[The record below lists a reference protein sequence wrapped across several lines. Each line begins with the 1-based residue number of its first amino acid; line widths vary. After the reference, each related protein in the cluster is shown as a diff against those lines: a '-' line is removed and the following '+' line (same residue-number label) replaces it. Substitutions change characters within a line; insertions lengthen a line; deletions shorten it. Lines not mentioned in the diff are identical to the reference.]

1 MGLEYHAGEL
11 EVQERA
17 GAREK
22 AERVRG
28 IVRPALMR
36 DAREFLLDQPMLVV
50 GSVGAAGRV
59 WASPLAGEPG
69 FARALDERTVL
80 IGARPAPGDPL
91 NENLTLPGA
100 PVGILAIELQS
111 RRRIRLNGR
120 AYGHPE
126 GLLVRVEQAYGN
138 CPKYIQ
144 ARRWETVGEG
154 PGAVAAEEVR
164 RGRGLTEEQRSWIS
178 SSDTFFIA
186 STHPEGGTD
195 ASHRGGLPGFVR
207 LVDENTLEFPD
218 YPGNSMFN
226 TLGNI
231 AANPNAGLLFVDFEG
246 GGTLQLSGRAR
257 ILWEGERADS
267 TTGRVV
273 RFEAEEVVEIKGAV
287 PLCWRFEAY
296 SPFNPRS

>member
-1 MGLEYHAGEL
+1 MASRYHAGEL

-17 GAREK
+17 GARAM
-22 AERVRG
+22 AERVGG
-28 IVRPALMR
+28 IIRPELPR

-50 GSVGAAGRV
+50 GSVGADGRV
-59 WASPLAGEPG
+59 WASPLVGEPG

-80 IGARPAPGDPL
+80 IGARPAPGDPR
-91 NENLTLPGA
+91 NDNLALPGA
-100 PVGILAIELQS
+100 VGILAIELQS

-120 AYGHPE
+120 THGHPE
-126 GLLVRVEQAYGN
+126 GILVRVEQAYGN

-144 ARRWETVGEG
+144 ARRWEAVGEG
-154 PGAVAAEEVR
+154 PDAAAAEVR
-164 RGRGLTEEQRSWIS
+164 RGRGLTEEQRCWIS

-186 STHPEGGTD
+186 STHPEDGTD

-207 LVDENTLEFPD
+207 FVDENTLKFPD

-246 GGTLQLSGRAR
+246 GILQLSGRAR
-257 ILWEGERADS
+257 ILWEEERATS
-267 TTGRVV
+267 SATGRVV
-273 RFEAEEVVEIKGAV
+273 EFEAEEIVEIKGAV
-287 PLCWRFEAY
+287 PLRWRFEAY
-296 SPFNPRS
+296 SPFSPRL